1 MKGAYQPRCLADDY
15 QTNKEGFHMS
25 FSSAVRELSQLSY
38 QYFIRNVTLVKKAFC
53 KSKQM
58 LLSV

>member
-1 MKGAYQPRCLADDY
+1 
-15 QTNKEGFHMS
+15 MS

-38 QYFIRNVTLVKKAFC
+38 QYFISNVTLVKKAFC

-58 LLSV
+58 LLSVWATGDGQ